1 MQMKLQPF
9 CNLKSILIL
18 MYKQIRRSLIDTQSN
33 DGSNSSPS
41 SWTGA
46 PKRVLE
52 ANELFRDE
60 TEIGIIH
67 NGAMYRLRVTRG
79 GKLILNK

>member
-1 MQMKLQPF
+1 
-9 CNLKSILIL
+9 
-18 MYKQIRRSLIDTQSN
+18 MYKQIRRPPINTPSN
-33 DGSNSSPS
+33 DESNSSSS

-52 ANELFRDE
+52 ANELFGDE
-60 TEIGIIH
+60 NEIGIIH
-67 NGAMYRLRVTRG
+67 KGAMYRLRVTRG

>member
-1 MQMKLQPF
+1 MKLQPF

-18 MYKQIRRSLIDTQSN
+18 MYKHIRRPLNNTESN
-33 DGSNSSPS
+33 DSSNSQPS

-46 PKRVLE
+46 PKRVIE
-52 ANELFRDE
+52 ANELLGNE

>member
-1 MQMKLQPF
+1 MKLQMF

-18 MYKQIRRSLIDTQSN
+18 MYKQIRTASEN
-33 DGSNSSPS
+33 PSSKDEKDVQTS

-46 PKRVLE
+46 PKRVIE
-52 ANELFRDE
+52 AKELFE
-60 TEIGIIH
+60 NESEVGIIH
-67 NGAMYRLRVTRG
+67 DGSMYRLRVTRS

>member
-1 MQMKLQPF
+1 MKLQLF

-18 MYKQIRRSLIDTQSN
+18 MYKQIRRPLNNSKSN
-33 DGSNSSPS
+33 DDRNSQTS

-46 PKRVLE
+46 PSRVLE
-52 ANELFRDE
+52 ANELFGDE
-60 TEIGIIH
+60 NEIGIIN